1 MSKEVIRQLVDALK
15 EQPRKTYEQGPYDIN
30 VPVYYTE
37 LRDAAIAA
45 GEAEL
50 AKPDPEPV
58 MWGSWAWD
66 GMKNV
71 CVPAH
76 PPKDGK
82 ERPKLFPLYTT
93 QPAPSPE
100 YKEQP

>member
-1 MSKEVIRQLVDALK
+1 MSKNDVIRQLGGCKRYGHLVLTRSPLWWHLHARMEVLC
-15 EQPRKTYEQGPYDIN
+15 QP
-30 VPVYYTE
+30 
-37 LRDAAIAA
+37 AIEA

-71 CVPAH
+71 CSGAS
-76 PPKDGK
+76 
-82 ERPKLFPLYTT
+82 
-93 QPAPSPE
+93 A
-100 YKEQP
+100 

>member
-1 MSKEVIRQLVDALK
+1 MSKNDVIRQLVDALIWASGADAFAPGGIARQGWQLLC
-15 EQPRKTYEQGPYDIN
+15 QP
-30 VPVYYTE
+30 
-37 LRDAAIAA
+37 AIEA

-93 QPAPSPE
+93 PPE
-100 YKEQP
+100 PVITEAKS